1 MRNIAYQSH
10 GIKHGGIH
18 RMVSPRDVGEL
29 IKPFILLD
37 YFEGVPKSGRGFGW
51 HPHSGIA
58 TVSLVLDG
66 TMNIKENTGFEGAL
80 TKGAVEYMQAGGA
93 VWHTGFPN
101 VGERNQG
108 FQLWVALPPH
118 LEETDAKSH
127 NLQADQVAIKDN
139 VRVILGEYQGVHSP
153 IDAPNDMNYL
163 DVEIK
168 AGESWTYQPP
178 TSHETLWVQQ
188 YQGETNEFEEG
199 EVVVFEPSNKGI
211 TLHAKG
217 DVKLV
222 LGSAAKYDHELIM
235 GQYSV
240 HTNQHALYNSE
251 KRINEQYSQMIR
263 KGVFEKKVA

>member
-1 MRNIAYQSH
+1 MRKVAYQSH
-10 GIKHGGIH
+10 GIKHGRIN
-18 RMVSPRDVGEL
+18 RMVSPSVAGEL

-66 TMNIKENTGFEGAL
+66 KMNIKENTGFEGVL
-80 TKGAVEYMQAGGA
+80 TRGAVEYMQAGGA

-108 FQLWVALPPH
+108 FQLWVALPPN
-118 LEETDAKSH
+118 LEETEAFSH
-127 NLQADQVAIKDN
+127 NLQAEEVTVKDN
-139 VRVILGEYQGVHSP
+139 VRVILGEYLNAKFT
-153 IDAPNDMNYL
+153 INAPNDMNYL
-163 DVEIK
+163 DVTIK
-168 AGESWTYQPP
+168 GGDTWIYQPP
-178 TSHETLWVQQ
+178 QSHETLWLQQ
-188 YQGETNEFEEG
+188 YQGETEEFSQG
-199 EVVVFEPSNKGI
+199 EVVVFEPSNEAI
-211 TLHAKG
+211 TLHANE

-222 LGSAAKYDHELIM
+222 LGSAAKYEHDLIM

-251 KRINEQYSQMIR
+251 KRINEQYTAMVR
-263 KGVFEKKVA
+263 KGIFENNAA